1 MLWVFVKVKRKKKL
15 HERSKGIDR
24 EINESAIE
32 SAKAIKLLLLDTGD
46 SGKST
51 LLKQMSNVW
60 LYSNTIHAMDDI
72 LKVMERCSIKFS
84 EPARKD
90 DSAVIAQAIS
100 TESKSITY
108 EIATAIKNLW
118 QDPAIQNIYERRHD
132 HNLHES
138 AKHFF
143 DSIDRITALDYKPN
157 EQDILLK
164 RTKTTGIVEVHF
176 TIKNIPF
183 RVFDVGG
190 QRSERKKWIHC
201 FEDVSAVIYV
211 AAISEYAEV
220 LFEDNTTNRMVES
233 MCLFET
239 ICNSR
244 WFFNASIILFLN
256 KKDLFIEKLKSK
268 SIRIAFPHYNGQL
281 NKLSL
286 LSICKILKC
295 SFSLITNHNPD
306 LTYFPGPQTYEDSI
320 AFITKSFEAL
330 NTNPEKTIYVHQTC
344 ATDTSQVQIILD
356 NVIVMVIEKN
366 LKKVGM
372 F

>member
-1 MLWVFVKVKRKKKL
+1 M
-15 HERSKGIDR
+15 
-24 EINESAIE
+24 N
-32 SAKAIKLLLLDTGD
+32 DT
-46 SGKST
+46 
-51 LLKQMSNVW
+51 LKN
-60 LYSNTIHAMDDI
+60 
-72 LKVMERCSIKFS
+72 
-84 EPARKD
+84 
-90 DSAVIAQAIS
+90 
-100 TESKSITY
+100 
-108 EIATAIKNLW
+108 
-118 QDPAIQNIYERRHD
+118 
-132 HNLHES
+132 
-138 AKHFF
+138 FF

-157 EQDILLK
+157 EQDILLT

-220 LFEDNTTNRMVES
+220 LFEDNTTNRMV
-233 MCLFET
+233 
-239 ICNSR
+239 CNSR

-268 SIRIAFPHYNGQL
+268 SIRIAFPHYN
-281 NKLSL
+281 
-286 LSICKILKC
+286 
-295 SFSLITNHNPD
+295 
-306 LTYFPGPQTYEDSI
+306 GPQTYEDSI

>member
-1 MLWVFVKVKRKKKL
+1 MTNREKV
-15 HERSKGIDR
+15 RS
-24 EINESAIE
+24 
-32 SAKAIKLLLLDTGD
+32 
-46 SGKST
+46 
-51 LLKQMSNVW
+51 
-60 LYSNTIHAMDDI
+60 
-72 LKVMERCSIKFS
+72 
-84 EPARKD
+84 
-90 DSAVIAQAIS
+90 
-100 TESKSITY
+100 
-108 EIATAIKNLW
+108 
-118 QDPAIQNIYERRHD
+118 
-132 HNLHES
+132 
-138 AKHFF
+138 FF

-157 EQDILLK
+157 EQDILLT

-220 LFEDNTTNRMVES
+220 LFEDNTTVR
-233 MCLFET
+233 
-239 ICNSR
+239 
-244 WFFNASIILFLN
+244 
-256 KKDLFIEKLKSK
+256 
-268 SIRIAFPHYNGQL
+268 
-281 NKLSL
+281 
-286 LSICKILKC
+286 
-295 SFSLITNHNPD
+295 
-306 LTYFPGPQTYEDSI
+306 PQTYEDSI

>member
-1 MLWVFVKVKRKKKL
+1 MGLCQSEEEKKL
-15 HERSKGIDR
+15 HERSKGIGR

-32 SAKAIKLLLLDTGD
+32 SAKAIKLLLLSTGD

-51 LLKQMSNVW
+51 LLMQMRILHSSVFTQDEIIKQRLVVFE
-60 LYSNTIHAMDDI
+60 NTIHAMDDI

-90 DSAVIAQAIS
+90 DSVVIAQAIS

-143 DSIDRITALDYKPN
+143 DSIDRITALDYKPS
-157 EQDILLK
+157 EQDILLT
-164 RTKTTGIVEVHF
+164 RIKTTGIVEVHF

-190 QRSERKKWIHC
+190 QRSERKKCIHY

-244 WFFNASIILFLN
+244 W
-256 KKDLFIEKLKSK
+256 
-268 SIRIAFPHYNGQL
+268 IAFPHYN
-281 NKLSL
+281 
-286 LSICKILKC
+286 
-295 SFSLITNHNPD
+295 
-306 LTYFPGPQTYEDSI
+306 GPQTYEDSI

-330 NTNPEKTIYVHQTC
+330 NTNPEKTIYVHQTY

>member
-1 MLWVFVKVKRKKKL
+1 MEKGSNCTVPGIKSPATRSGIFGHLVELSVYFPNIPKFSKFHREKEILMLWVFVKVKRKKKL

-138 AKHFF
+138 AKQF
-143 DSIDRITALDYKPN
+143 
-157 EQDILLK
+157 
-164 RTKTTGIVEVHF
+164 G
-176 TIKNIPF
+176 
-183 RVFDVGG
+183 
-190 QRSERKKWIHC
+190 
-201 FEDVSAVIYV
+201 
-211 AAISEYAEV
+211 
-220 LFEDNTTNRMVES
+220 
-233 MCLFET
+233 
-239 ICNSR
+239 
-244 WFFNASIILFLN
+244 
-256 KKDLFIEKLKSK
+256 
-268 SIRIAFPHYNGQL
+268 
-281 NKLSL
+281 
-286 LSICKILKC
+286 
-295 SFSLITNHNPD
+295 LI
-306 LTYFPGPQTYEDSI
+306 
-320 AFITKSFEAL
+320 
-330 NTNPEKTIYVHQTC
+330 
-344 ATDTSQVQIILD
+344 
-356 NVIVMVIEKN
+356 
-366 LKKVGM
+366 
-372 F
+372 